1 MATDSLAPDEN
12 SATVTDAKGMS
23 VAEFEELDGILDDV
37 RTRFDETPQWEFCD
51 GFMAALICCRRL
63 IPPSE
68 YFPMLLGTDSTN
80 DEGQG
85 AFADE
90 AQFERFMTLWIK
102 RWNQIAE
109 SLDADAKAQAAWRG
123 FMPQVVDVRG
133 SIALL
138 TPEDRAMLPDGE
150 PPSFAQVWAIGF
162 MSSVESWRDD
172 WNPPRDRKLAA
183 ALDDSLQAIMDL
195 AEDDTDPPIPP
206 QANHDSDDFSVS
218 RRRLE
223 EFSAAIGA
231 VYDMRD
237 LWRSLGPR
245 VESARKNDT
254 PGRNDPCFCGSG
266 KKYKKCHGAG

>member
-1 MATDSLAPDEN
+1 MTADPSSPEETTPAIVNPADM
-12 SATVTDAKGMS
+12 TDA
-23 VAEFEELDGILDDV
+23 EFDELEGILEDV

-68 YFPMLLGTDSTN
+68 YFPMLLGTDTTN

-90 AQFERFMTLWIK
+90 AQFARFMTLWVK

-109 SLDADAKAQAAWRG
+109 SLDSDATAQAAGRG
-123 FMPQVVDVRG
+123 FMPQVMDVRG
-133 SIALL
+133 GLASL
-138 TPEDRAMLPDGE
+138 TPEERAKLPDTE

-162 MSSVESWRDD
+162 MSAVESWLND
-172 WNPPRDRKLAA
+172 WNPPRDRKAAA
-183 ALDDSLQAIMDL
+183 ALDDSLQAILDL
-195 AEDDTDPPIPP
+195 TDDDINLP
-206 QANHDSDDFSVS
+206 AARLASDDSAIPS
-218 RRRLE
+218 LSQRRLD
-223 EFSAAIGA
+223 EFSAAVWA

-245 VESARKNDT
+245 VETVRNDNKL
-254 PGRNDPCFCGSG
+254 GRNDPCFCGSG
-266 KKYKKCHGAG
+266 KKYKKCHGAT

>member
-1 MATDSLAPDEN
+1 
-12 SATVTDAKGMS
+12 MS
-23 VAEFEELDGILDDV
+23 PAEFDELEDILDDV
-37 RTRFDETPQWEFCD
+37 RIRFDETPQWEFCE

-68 YFPMLLGTDSTN
+68 YFPMLLGTDTTN

-90 AQFERFMTLWIK
+90 AQFARFMTLWVK

-109 SLDADAKAQAAWRG
+109 SLDSDAKAQAAGRG
-123 FMPQVVDVRG
+123 FMPQVIDVRG
-133 SIALL
+133 GVASL
-138 TPEDRAMLPDGE
+138 TPEERAVLPEGE

-162 MSSVESWRDD
+162 MSSVESWLDD
-172 WNPPRDRKLAA
+172 WNPPRDRKAAA
-183 ALDDSLQAIMDL
+183 ALDDSLQAILDL
-195 AEDDTDPPIPP
+195 TDDDIDAPIAPLV
-206 QANHDSDDFSVS
+206 NHNPDHYSGSQ
-218 RRRLE
+218 RRLH
-223 EFSAAIGA
+223 EFSAAVWA
-231 VYDMRD
+231 VYDLRD

-245 VESARKNDT
+245 VEPARKNDK

>member
-1 MATDSLAPDEN
+1 
-12 SATVTDAKGMS
+12 MS
-23 VAEFEELDGILDDV
+23 MPEYRELDEILDDV
-37 RTRFDETPQWEFCD
+37 RTRFDETPQWEFCE

-68 YFPMLLGTDSTN
+68 YFPMLLGTDTTN

-90 AQFERFMTLWIK
+90 AQFARFMTLWVK

-109 SLDADAKAQAAWRG
+109 SLDADAKAQGAGRG
-123 FMPQVVDVRG
+123 FMPQVMDVRG
-133 SIALL
+133 SVALL
-138 TPEDRAMLPDGE
+138 TPEERTTLPDGE

-162 MSSVESWRDD
+162 MSSVESWLDD
-172 WNPPRDRKLAA
+172 WNPPRDRKAA
-183 ALDDSLQAIMDL
+183 VALDDSLQAILDL
-195 AEDDTDPPIPP
+195 TDDDVDPPIPP
-206 QANHDSDDFSVS
+206 RSSDDPDYFSVS

-223 EFSAAIGA
+223 EFSAAVGA

-245 VESARKNDT
+245 VEPVRKDDK

-266 KKYKKCHGAG
+266 KKYKKCHGANP

>member
-1 MATDSLAPDEN
+1 MAADPSSSEANVPLIANPGDMNMHEYR
-12 SATVTDAKGMS
+12 
-23 VAEFEELDGILDDV
+23 ELDEILDDV
-37 RTRFDETPQWEFCD
+37 RTRFDDTPQWEFCD

-68 YFPMLLGTDSTN
+68 YFPMLLGTDITN

-85 AFADE
+85 AFAGD
-90 AQFERFMTLWIK
+90 AQFARFVTLWVK

-109 SLDADAKAQAAWRG
+109 SLDADATAQAAGRG
-123 FMPQVVDVRG
+123 FIPQVMDVRG
-133 SIALL
+133 SVALL
-138 TPEDRAMLPDGE
+138 TPEEQAMLPDGD

-162 MSSVESWRDD
+162 MSSVESWLDD
-172 WNPPRDRKLAA
+172 WNPPRDRRAA
-183 ALDDSLQAIMDL
+183 TILDDCLQAILDL
-195 AEDDTDPPIPP
+195 TDDDIESPPVSVVADDPQVFNISP
-206 QANHDSDDFSVS
+206 
-218 RRRLE
+218 RRLN
-223 EFSAAIGA
+223 EFSQAVWA

-245 VESARKNDT
+245 VEPARKNDK